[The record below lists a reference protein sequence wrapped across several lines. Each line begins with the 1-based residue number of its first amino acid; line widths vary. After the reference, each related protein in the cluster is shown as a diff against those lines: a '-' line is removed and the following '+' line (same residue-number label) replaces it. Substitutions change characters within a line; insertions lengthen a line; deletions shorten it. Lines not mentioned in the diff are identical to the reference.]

1 MPTSRPS
8 CDLSIRFLALLAQ
21 DIRTRLFRGQGDRE
35 PASFPGRSWS
45 GRPYQ
50 RASVVWHGSSYGKK
64 LLLVG
69 DEIRVL
75 DWLDTQLSDAGFDVV
90 VAGNGVHALAEL
102 EANGTRFAALV
113 TAINLG
119 SGPDGW
125 EVRA

>member
-1 MPTSRPS
+1 M
-8 CDLSIRFLALLAQ
+8 A
-21 DIRTRLFRGQGDRE
+21 
-35 PASFPGRSWS
+35 
-45 GRPYQ
+45 
-50 RASVVWHGSSYGKK
+50 KK

-75 DWLDTQLSDAGFDVV
+75 DWLDTQLYDAGFDVV